1 MLRSNP
7 HLLEINTRIFLD
19 RMRRK
24 YNQPEMTLS
33 LIPDE
38 EWMEIKHLGF
48 DIVWLMGVW
57 ESSSVSEK
65 LAQDEDF
72 LREFVKKY
80 NLDLSSI
87 GSSVYSIKSYR
98 LDPSFG
104 FEWEIKSLKEKLNSL
119 GIRLLLDFV
128 SNHMAIDS
136 DLSSQCIDCFVLGTK
151 EDYERNRALFCEKV
165 LDGKVYY
172 VAHGKDP
179 NFPAWKDTIQL
190 NYFNPKARERM
201 IDELL
206 RIADLCDGVRCD
218 MVMLSLNDVHE
229 SIWGWLN
236 YRNGYRKPDSEFW
249 QEAISRVKEIYPQ
262 FIFLAEVYWGLEW
275 KMQQLGFDYT
285 YDKVLYDRLK
295 NMGADE
301 VRGHL
306 RAEKLYQKRSV
317 RFIDNHDEE
326 PSIVSFNNKKRS
338 LAAGVVISTVRGL
351 RFYNDMQIK
360 GVGVKI
366 PVQIKTFDI
375 EPYRDLEVEK
385 FYHKIL
391 KISDHPAFHGGEWE
405 MCEVVPIDSNDRSF
419 KNIIA
424 WKWIQMKTIKIVV
437 VNYSNEVSSGKII
450 VSLKPKNDVVTLY
463 EEFSESFY
471 SYNYNDVSDGLVV
484 KNMQPYDFLIFD
496 HEF

>member
-7 HLLEINTRIFLD
+7 HLLEINTRLFLD
-19 RMRRK
+19 SMRRK

-38 EWMEIKHLGF
+38 EWMKIKHLGF
-48 DIVWLMGVW
+48 DVIWLMGVW
-57 ESSSVSEK
+57 ESSPISEK

-72 LREFVKKY
+72 LREFVRKY
-80 NLDLSSI
+80 GLSVSSI
-87 GSSVYSIKSYR
+87 GSSVYSVKNYK

-104 FEWEIKSLKEKLNSL
+104 FEWELKSLKEKLNSF
-119 GIRLLLDFV
+119 GIKLLLDFV
-128 SNHMAIDS
+128 SNHMAIDANFSS
-136 DLSSQCIDCFVLGTK
+136 DCIDCFVLGTK
-151 EDYERNRALFCEKV
+151 EDYEKNKDLFCEKNIN
-165 LDGKVYY
+165 GNIYY

-190 NYFNPKARERM
+190 NYFNPKTRQRM

-206 RIADLCDGVRCD
+206 RISDLCDGVRCD
-218 MVMLSLNDVHE
+218 MVMLSLNDIHE

-236 YRNGYRKPDSEFW
+236 YRNGYKKPDREFW
-249 QEAISRVKEIYPQ
+249 HEAISKVKEINPQ

-285 YDKVLYDRLK
+285 YDKVFYDRLK
-295 NMGADE
+295 NMGAEE

-306 RAEKLYQKRSV
+306 RAEKLYQKKSV

-326 PSIVSFNNKKRS
+326 PSIISFNNKRKA
-338 LAAGVVISTVRGL
+338 LAAGVMVSTVRGL
-351 RFYNDMQIK
+351 RFYNDMQLK
-360 GVGVKI
+360 GVSVKI
-366 PVQIKTFDI
+366 PVQIKSFDLESYRDI
-375 EPYRDLEVEK
+375 EIEK
-385 FYHKIL
+385 FYEKLL

-405 MCEVVPIDSNDRSF
+405 LCEVMPIDEHDRSF

-424 WKWIQMKTIKIVV
+424 YRWTQMRTVKIIII
-437 VNYSNEVSSGKII
+437 NYSNEFSSGRIM
-450 VSLKPKNDVVTLY
+450 VSLKSKNDIVTLY
-463 EEFSESFY
+463 EEFSERFF
-471 SYNYNDVSDGLVV
+471 SYNAGDVLNGLVV
-484 KNMQPYDFLIFD
+484 KDMPPYGFFIFD